1 MLRILHQASGRVV
14 RPYMVNKPMVRRMHT
29 HEPSSR
35 LEDIYYGFLIISPII
50 GGGIGLVGG
59 TYEGL
64 KDMKHKSKYDA
75 MVTPLVYGVTGT
87 LAGTFIGA
95 AFGFTAPV
103 SIPLLGLGVILNID
117 KT

>member
-1 MLRILHQASGRVV
+1 
-14 RPYMVNKPMVRRMHT
+14 MHT
-29 HEPSSR
+29 HEPSNK
-35 LEDIYYGFLIISPII
+35 LEDAYYGFLIISTIT

-64 KDMKHKSKYDA
+64 KDMKHKHRYDA
-75 MVTPLVYGVTGT
+75 MVTPLVYGVTGA

-103 SIPLLGLGVILNID
+103 SVPLLGLGVILNINR
-117 KT
+117 T